1 MVIRSRLLHK
11 KGGIMLDSNEIEY
24 PVEATLG
31 DQWRRGKPE
40 RPPQTAKVLAFPV
53 SDVHRLV
60 SCLAYEIYLK
70 RGKLQ
75 GHDLDDWLAAE
86 AAVLSQL
93 TRCRKPTGVDPNGKE
108 TK

>member
-1 MVIRSRLLHK
+1 
-11 KGGIMLDSNEIEY
+11 MLGSNEIEY
-24 PVEATLG
+24 PAEATLG

-40 RPPQTAKVLAFPV
+40 RPPQTGKVSAFPV
-53 SDVHRLV
+53 SDLHRLV

-70 RGKLQ
+70 RGNLH

-93 TRCRKPTGVDPNGKE
+93 TRSTKPTGDNPNGKE
-108 TK
+108 SK